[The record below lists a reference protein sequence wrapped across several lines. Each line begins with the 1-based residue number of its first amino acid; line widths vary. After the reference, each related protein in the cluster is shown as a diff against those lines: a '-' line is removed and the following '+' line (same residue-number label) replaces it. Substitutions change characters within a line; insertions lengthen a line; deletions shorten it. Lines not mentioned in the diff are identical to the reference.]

1 MTRYILRRVAASLVL
16 IVAVTTVTFVMQRV
30 LPIDP
35 VESLVGPIRTE
46 ERLQAL
52 REQLGLDQP
61 LARQY
66 ANYMSGLARGD
77 LGQAWHTGQPVTS
90 DLASRFAAS
99 LELGAVALVIGVPLG
114 VVLGVV
120 SARRRDAVADYAV
133 RGVSLSFIALP
144 EFLVA
149 LLAVYVFFYLF
160 GVAPPPIGRLGA
172 TVLQPNQVTGLYL
185 VDSVLERNWTAF
197 RSAAGHLAL
206 PALTLAMV
214 LMSYFARF
222 TRASMLEVL
231 NSDFVLAARSLG
243 LRERTIV
250 YRYALKTAMLPIV
263 SVLGIAIGA
272 ALGGL
277 VVIEL
282 VFAWPGLGRYA
293 VDSAKL
299 NDLAA
304 VQGFML
310 LSVAVYAV
318 VNLGVDILQAAFD
331 PRIRY

>member
-1 MTRYILRRVAASLVL
+1 MTRYILRRVVASLVL

-52 REQLGLDQP
+52 REQLGLDKP
-61 LARQY
+61 LIRQY
-66 ANYMSGLARGD
+66 TDYMAGLARGD
-77 LGQAWHTGQPVTS
+77 LGHAWHTGQAVTS

-99 LELGAVALVIGVPLG
+99 LELGLVALIIGVPLG
-114 VVLGVV
+114 IVLGVV

-133 RGVSLSFIALP
+133 RGLSLSFIALP

-149 LLAVYVFFYLF
+149 LLAVYVFFFLF
-160 GVAPPPIGRLGA
+160 GIAPPPTGRLGT
-172 TVLQPNQVTGLYL
+172 TVPQPHEVTGLYL
-185 VDSVLERNWTAF
+185 VDSTLARNWTAL
-197 RSAAGHLAL
+197 RSAAGHLVL

-231 NSDFVLAARSLG
+231 NSDFVLAARSFG

-293 VDSAKL
+293 VESAKL

-310 LSVAVYAV
+310 LSVAIYAV
-318 VNLGVDILQAAFD
+318 VNLAVDILQAAFD